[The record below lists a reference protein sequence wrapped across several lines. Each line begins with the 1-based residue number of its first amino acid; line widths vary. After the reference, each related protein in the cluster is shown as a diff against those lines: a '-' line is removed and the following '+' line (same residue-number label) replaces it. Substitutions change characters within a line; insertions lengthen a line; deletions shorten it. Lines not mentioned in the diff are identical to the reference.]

1 MEHDQRVSLE
11 TKVPPIWKGEKRPQ
25 AQACAAAFSL
35 SLREQRIYEIREE
48 EEVKM
53 RSLKVLIAESDPLLQ
68 KLYSDI
74 IINDSAFTLLKCVS
88 TGPQMF
94 EAMRCIDVDLVLLD
108 LFLRDFSAIEGLDDL
123 RKSFSR
129 TDYIVVSSGENP
141 ELVRKALCAG
151 VFEFLVK
158 PFSFDRLRAA
168 LKNYQ
173 IYHHSLTGRTRPWQQ
188 EDLDALVSMKSHDP
202 SWANNRSIPK
212 GLQLKCLNDIESFL
226 KSNEETFSA
235 QEVGE
240 HLGISRSTARRY
252 LEFLTMSERVV
263 VEYAY
268 RRVGRPEK
276 RYRMALL

>member
-1 MEHDQRVSLE
+1 
-11 TKVPPIWKGEKRPQ
+11 
-25 AQACAAAFSL
+25 
-35 SLREQRIYEIREE
+35 
-48 EEVKM
+48 M

-188 EDLDALVSMKSHDP
+188 EDLDALSS
-202 SWANNRSIPK
+202 
-212 GLQLKCLNDIESFL
+212 Q
-226 KSNEETFSA
+226 
-235 QEVGE
+235 
-240 HLGISRSTARRY
+240 
-252 LEFLTMSERVV
+252 
-263 VEYAY
+263 
-268 RRVGRPEK
+268 
-276 RYRMALL
+276 

>member
-1 MEHDQRVSLE
+1 
-11 TKVPPIWKGEKRPQ
+11 
-25 AQACAAAFSL
+25 
-35 SLREQRIYEIREE
+35 
-48 EEVKM
+48 M

-108 LFLRDFSAIEGLDDL
+108 LFLRDFSATEGLDDL

-158 PFSFDRLRAA
+158 PFSFDLLRAA

-202 SWANNRSIPK
+202 SLANNRSIPK

-252 LEFLTMSERVV
+252 LEFITRSERVV

>member
-1 MEHDQRVSLE
+1 MGVFGNEGASRLE
-11 TKVPPIWKGEKRPQ
+11 RGKEIAG
-25 AQACAAAFSL
+25 AACVMAFSSHSAEHQIL
-35 SLREQRIYEIREE
+35 QIREE
-48 EEVKM
+48 EVVGM

-94 EAMRCIDVDLVLLD
+94 EAMRCVDVDLVLLD
-108 LFLRDFSAIEGLDDL
+108 LFLKDFSAIEGLDDL

-129 TDYIVVSSGENP
+129 TDYIVVSSREHP

-158 PFSFDRLRAA
+158 PFSFDRLRAT

-173 IYHHSLTGRTRPWQQ
+173 IYHHSLTGRKRPWQQ

-226 KSNEETFSA
+226 KANEDTFSA

>member
-1 MEHDQRVSLE
+1 
-11 TKVPPIWKGEKRPQ
+11 
-25 AQACAAAFSL
+25 
-35 SLREQRIYEIREE
+35 
-48 EEVKM
+48 M

-68 KLYSDI
+68 KLYSEVI
-74 IINDSAFTLLKCVS
+74 VNDTAFTLLKCVS

-94 EAMRCIDVDLVLLD
+94 EAMRCVDVDLVLLD
-108 LFLRDFSAIEGLDDL
+108 LFLKDFSAIEGLDDL
-123 RKSFSR
+123 RKQFSR
-129 TDYIVVSSGENP
+129 TDYIVVSSGDNP

-188 EDLDALVSMKSHDP
+188 EDLDALVSMKIHDP
-202 SWANNRSIPK
+202 SLARNRSIPK

-226 KSNEETFSA
+226 KENEETYSA
-235 QEVGE
+235 QEIGDR
-240 HLGISRSTARRY
+240 LGISRSTARRY

>member
-1 MEHDQRVSLE
+1 MQ
-11 TKVPPIWKGEKRPQ
+11 
-25 AQACAAAFSL
+25 
-35 SLREQRIYEIREE
+35 
-48 EEVKM
+48 
-53 RSLKVLIAESDPLLQ
+53 SLKVLIAESDPLLQ
-68 KLYSDI
+68 KLYSDV
-74 IINDSAFTLLKCVS
+74 IINDSSFTLLKCVS
-88 TGPQMF
+88 NGEELF
-94 EAMRCIDVDLVLLD
+94 DAMKCVDVDLVLLD
-108 LFLRDFSAIEGLDDL
+108 LFLKDFDAMADLDEL
-123 RKSFSR
+123 RKSYSR
-129 TDYIVVSSGENP
+129 TDYIVVSSGEHP
-141 ELVRKALCAG
+141 ELVRKALCIG

-188 EDLDALVSMKSHDP
+188 EDLDALLAMKSHDP
-202 SWANNRSIPK
+202 SWSANRSIPK
-212 GLQLKCLNDIESFL
+212 GLQLKCLNDVETFL
-226 KSNEETFSA
+226 KEHDATFSA

-240 HLGISRSTARRY
+240 SLGLSRSTARRY